1 MPAMPSELF
10 IAAAISP
17 ATNVPCPC
25 ESAIDPPTKVRARTM
40 RLARSG
46 CVASIPESITATFTG
61 GSTGASGQKSKA

>member
-1 MPAMPSELF
+1 MPAIPSELF

-25 ESAIDPPTKVRARTM
+25 RSAIGPPTKVRVREM

-46 CVASIPESITATFTG
+46 CVASMPESITATFTAG
-61 GSTGASGQKSKA
+61 GSAASGQKSKA